1 MNASPE
7 KQDITQNIV
16 GTMQSKALPEGLELS
31 MPDPE
36 KILSALKKRA
46 ETAVTKEEQDKALE
60 LASKLSRSL
69 ASKTEQA
76 VDGTKDALI
85 QFRTGLTPDQ
95 KRMLEDAER
104 GIDGGVQ
111 AIKTQTK
118 EVLAS
123 GEKALDAI
131 KAGDMTELKKQA
143 EGIKETVN
151 ASGQKVMEFSGMK
164 ALEKILEP
172 IKTDGITGIFA
183 VLANFWKFLT
193 GGLKWTELIGNAK
206 VDDAKRKVDE
216 A

>member
-1 MNASPE
+1 M
-7 KQDITQNIV
+7 
-16 GTMQSKALPEGLELS
+16 
-31 MPDPE
+31 
-36 KILSALKKRA
+36 
-46 ETAVTKEEQDKALE
+46 
-60 LASKLSRSL
+60 
-69 ASKTEQA
+69 
-76 VDGTKDALI
+76 
-85 QFRTGLTPDQ
+85 
-95 KRMLEDAER
+95 
-104 GIDGGVQ
+104 
-111 AIKTQTK
+111 
-118 EVLAS
+118 
-123 GEKALDAI
+123 DAI